1 MDHLTIRRP
10 ITNLKRRYRA
20 LPLGVQ
26 NGIFATVALLFT
38 LVAFLIESGLLM
50 QNADIRRIARFQRE
64 LHQKELRLQRDLDQA
79 VKLFEEDNQWGNYLT
94 ELAPLAQRMNDRGTA
109 FLAYHNQHLIY
120 WSNHNVAFDDLIPA
134 TPDSVP
140 RLLLLPNGYY
150 LTRTVVSADMWFIG
164 LLLIK
169 NNFPHENEYLA
180 NDFAGGLS
188 LPADYRIILPGTT
201 FGQPVT
207 DPDGAVVF
215 SLQPESTIAC
225 STTQLYLPGLLY
237 LAGLIML
244 VLFFRKLFG
253 QWGIGAGLR
262 LMLMASLLFFLYW
275 VHITFRFPRIFYH
288 LELFSPAQF
297 AYNFWL
303 PSLGD
308 FMLISAAFFYF
319 MLSLYKEMR
328 LGVLERSTGISRR
341 KLLYGLLIAT
351 GAVYLLVDYFVR
363 ELIYNSSVQF
373 TLNKINEISPPT
385 FIGLASVML
394 LLFGL
399 ILLTARL
406 AIEVQQ
412 FRKGS
417 FTYLVFPATALVL
430 MATQFLLGF
439 RVSWQ
444 PLVMLA
450 VISNLTMLMSPRG
463 NQRHTLSFLI
473 LIISITT
480 LYTLQLIY
488 STTVSKEREIQ
499 KLLAVSLVAEH
510 DPAAE
515 VFLSEIQEQI
525 YVDPNIPGYL
535 MLPYEVL
542 EEYLERT
549 YFSGFFRQY
558 DLQITICTG
567 SDSLILQPNQ
577 SIVPCFPFF
586 EEMID
591 SYGYRLPG
599 TTSFYFL
606 DNMNGR
612 ISYFGHIHYPLTS
625 DSIGVSI
632 FLELNSNIPSEGVGF
647 PELLIDQSVRKTASY
662 KRFDHAN
669 YYGGELVD
677 RHGNYPYNYYIYAYD
692 IGDGEFVYRTW
703 DNYEHLIYSN
713 RDDNYV
719 MVSRSL
725 YTFVDYLI
733 SFPYLFVFYLIFSII
748 TLLLI
753 RPAFKTQ
760 AIQFDLKFKIQ
771 AAIISIVFVSLL
783 LVAIGSVFYHIEE
796 YRLRLQDDLNG
807 KMHSV
812 STEIDLRLGSVP
824 AITPEVTEWL
834 SRELVELSN
843 IFLADINIYSAY
855 GDLLVS
861 SRPEIFNKGLVSRK
875 ISTQAYQALY
885 EQYQINFSQPEQ
897 IGRLKYLSSYA
908 PIINNNGEYLGFI
921 NLPYFTQQDR
931 YRQEISTFIVAFINL
946 YVLLLL
952 ASILVAVFIS
962 NQITRPLVAI
972 RENLRKIE
980 LGKRNEPI
988 GYAKDDEIGSLV
1000 REYNK
1005 KVEELAASAELLA
1018 RSERESAWREMAK
1031 QIAHEIKN
1039 PLTPMKLN
1047 IQHLQ
1052 RFSGDVTTYREAV
1065 NRVAETLIA
1074 QIDSLS
1080 EIATEFSN
1088 FAKIPGTRKQVF
1100 ALAQEVARVVELY
1113 ENDPRAKVGFESGDC
1128 SEVKVNADREQ
1139 LSRALINLIKNGIQ
1153 AIPANREGS
1162 IQLSLYREDTMVIIK
1177 VSDNGSG
1184 IPEPL
1189 REKMFSPNFTTKTS
1203 GMGLGLAIVK
1213 SIAENFHGRVWFETE
1228 SDTGTA
1234 FYLAIPVYME
1244 VV

>member
-1 MDHLTIRRP
+1 MYKLPVKRWISEIRQRFKKLSP
-10 ITNLKRRYRA
+10 AMQHTGIAA
-20 LPLGVQ
+20 LAIVL
-26 NGIFATVALLFT
+26 T

-50 QNADIRRIARFQRE
+50 QKADLRRIARFQRE
-64 LHQKELRLQRDLDQA
+64 LQQKEQRLQRDLDHA
-79 VKLFEEDNQWGNYLT
+79 IKLFDQEQFWQNYLT
-94 ELAPLAQRMNDRGTA
+94 ELAPLAERMNDRGSA
-109 FLAYHNQHLIY
+109 FLAYSNERLFY
-120 WSNHNVAFDDLIPA
+120 WSNHNVAFDDLIPS
-134 TPDSVP
+134 TVDSLP
-140 RLLLLPNGYY
+140 RLLQLPNGFY
-150 LTRTVVSADMWFIG
+150 LTRTAQSGNITLVG

-169 NNFPHENEYLA
+169 NNFPHENEYLV
-180 NDFAGGLS
+180 NDFARGLT
-188 LPADYRIILPGTT
+188 LPGNYRIFMPGTT

-207 DPDGAVVF
+207 DLQGNVLF
-215 SLQPESTIAC
+215 SLQPEGAIAC
-225 STTQLYLPGLLY
+225 ARSQLYLPGFLY
-237 LAGLIML
+237 LAGLILM
-244 VLFFRKLFG
+244 VLLFRRLFAY
-253 QWGIGAGLR
+253 WAFSSGIR
-262 LMLMASLLFFLYW
+262 LMLMAFLLFALYGI
-275 VHITFRFPRIFYH
+275 HITFRFPRIFYH
-288 LELFSPAQF
+288 LDLFSPAQF

-308 FMLISAAFFYF
+308 FLLISLAFFYF
-319 MLSLYKEMR
+319 MLSVYKEMR
-328 LGVLERSTGISRR
+328 LNILEKTTHIPRQQ
-341 KLLYGLLIAT
+341 LLLGLLAIA
-351 GAVYLLVDYFVR
+351 GVIYWLVDYFMR

-373 TLNKINEISPPT
+373 TLNKLNEISPPT

-399 ILLTARL
+399 ILLTARVS
-406 AIEVQQ
+406 IEMQSY
-412 FRKGS
+412 RKTNLS
-417 FTYLVFPATALVL
+417 WWAFPATALL
-430 MATQFLLGF
+430 IMALQWITGLSI
-439 RVSWQ
+439 SWQ
-444 PLVMLA
+444 PMVLMT
-450 VISNLTMLMSPRG
+450 VISSLTLLMSPRG
-463 NQRHTLSFLI
+463 NQRHALSFLI

-480 LYTLQLIY
+480 VYTLQLIY
-488 STTVSKEREIQ
+488 STTVAKEREIQ

-515 VFLSEIQEQI
+515 VFLAEIQEQI

-535 MLPYEVL
+535 LQPYEVL

-567 SDSLILQPNQ
+567 SDSLILHPNQ
-577 SIVPCFPFF
+577 LVVPCFPFF
-586 EEMID
+586 ETMIAQ
-591 SYGYRLPG
+591 YGYRLPG

-632 FLELNSNIPSEGVGF
+632 FLELNSNIPSEGIGF

-662 KRFDHAN
+662 RRFDHAN

-692 IGDGEFVYRTW
+692 IGEGEFVYRTW
-703 DNYEHLIYSN
+703 DQYEHLIYSN

-719 MVSRSL
+719 IVSRSL

-733 SFPYLFVFYLIFSII
+733 SFPYLFVFYLIFSIV

-753 RPAFKTQ
+753 RPAFKTEP
-760 AIQFDLKFKIQ
+760 IQFDLKFKIQ

-783 LVAIGSVFYHIEE
+783 LVAVGSVFYHIQE
-796 YRLRLQDDLNG
+796 YKMRLQDDLNA

-812 STEIDLRLGSVP
+812 STEIDLRLGGLQ
-824 AITPEVTEWL
+824 AITPEVADWL

-843 IFLADINIYSAY
+843 IFLADINIYTAY

-885 EQYQINFSQPEQ
+885 DQYQVNFSQPEQ

-908 PIINNNGEYLGFI
+908 PIINNQGEYLGFI

-946 YVLLLL
+946 YVLLFL

-962 NQITRPLVAI
+962 NQITRPLAAI

-988 GYAKDDEIGSLV
+988 NYPKDDEIGSLV

-1005 KVEELAASAELLA
+1005 KVDELAESAELLA

-1052 RFSGDVTTYREAV
+1052 RFSGDETAYRETV

-1088 FAKIPGTRKQVF
+1088 FAKIPGTRKQIF
-1100 ALAQEVARVVELY
+1100 NLANEIRRVVGLY
-1113 ENDPRAKVGFESGDC
+1113 ENDPRARVIFHQGDC
-1128 SEVKVNADREQ
+1128 GSLQINADREQ

-1153 AIPANREGS
+1153 AIPADREGS
-1162 IQLSLYREDTMVIIK
+1162 ITIRLERRESKVILSVT
-1177 VSDNGSG
+1177 DNGSG
-1184 IPEPL
+1184 IPEHL
-1189 REKMFSPNFTTKTS
+1189 RERMFSPNFTTKTS

-1213 SIAENFHGRVWFETE
+1213 SIAENFHGEVGFETE
-1228 SDTGTA
+1228 TDRGTTFFIA
-1234 FYLAIPVYME
+1234 LPLYSG
-1244 VV
+1244 

>member
-1 MDHLTIRRP
+1 MDNQKMMKQLSV
-10 ITNLKRRYRA
+10 LGQRYRA
-20 LPLGVQ
+20 MSPGAK
-26 NGIFATVALLFT
+26 NGIFATLAVLLT
-38 LVAFLIESGLLM
+38 VVAFLIESGLLM
-50 QNADIRRIARFQRE
+50 QHADMRRIANFQRQ

-79 VKLFEEDNQWGNYLT
+79 VKLFENNNFWDNFLT
-94 ELAPLAQRMNDRGTA
+94 DLAPVAQRMNERGSA
-109 FLAYHNQHLIY
+109 FLAYNNDRLFY
-120 WSNHNVAFDDLIPA
+120 WSNHNVAFGDLIPSSV
-134 TPDSVP
+134 DSVP
-140 RLLLLPNGYY
+140 RLLILPNGFY
-150 LTRTVVSADMWFIG
+150 LTRTAVSGNMSFVG
-164 LLLIK
+164 LMLIK
-169 NNFPHENEYLA
+169 NNFPHENEYLV

-188 LPADYRIILPGTT
+188 LPADYRIIMPGTT

-207 DPDGAVVF
+207 DIKGEVLF
-215 SLQPESTIAC
+215 SLQPEGVIAC
-225 STTQLYLPGLLY
+225 SITQLYLPGLLY
-237 LAGLIML
+237 FAGLILMI
-244 VLFFRKLFG
+244 LFFRKLFA
-253 QWGIGAGLR
+253 QLGLVVGMR
-262 LMLMASLLFFLYW
+262 LILMASLLFFLYW
-275 VHITFRFPRIFYH
+275 VHITFRFPRIFYQ
-288 LELFSPAQF
+288 LDLFSPAQF

-308 FMLISAAFFYF
+308 FLLISAAFFYF
-319 MLSLYKEMR
+319 MLSLYKELR
-328 LGVLERSTGISRR
+328 LGVFERSTGIPRR
-341 KLLYGLLIAT
+341 SLLFGMLLTA
-351 GAVYLLVDYFVR
+351 GAIYLLVDYFMR

-399 ILLTARL
+399 ILLTARI
-406 AIEVQQ
+406 AIEAQHIL
-412 FRKGS
+412 KGS
-417 FTYLVFPATALVL
+417 ITYLVFPATATVL
-430 MATQFLLGF
+430 MATQLLLGF

-444 PLVMLA
+444 PMVMFA
-450 VISNLTMLMSPRG
+450 VISSITMLLSPRG
-463 NQRHTLSFLI
+463 NQRHALSFLV

-480 LYTLQLIY
+480 VYTLQLIY

-515 VFLSEIQEQI
+515 VFLAEIQEQI
-525 YVDPNIPGYL
+525 YIDPNIPGYL
-535 MLPYEVL
+535 LQPYEVL

-567 SDSLILQPNQ
+567 SDSLILHPNQ
-577 SIVPCFPFF
+577 EIVPCFPFF
-586 EEMID
+586 DEMIG

-606 DNMNGR
+606 DNLNGR

-632 FLELNSNIPSEGVGF
+632 FLELNSNIPSEGIGF

-662 KRFDHAN
+662 RRFDHAN

-692 IGDGEFVYRTW
+692 IGEGEFVYRTW

-725 YTFVDYLI
+725 YSFVDYLI
-733 SFPYLFVFYLIFSII
+733 SFPYLFVFYLIFSIV

-760 AIQFDLKFKIQ
+760 QILFDLKFKIQ

-783 LVAIGSVFYHIEE
+783 LVALGSVFYHIEE
-796 YRLRLQDDLNG
+796 YKLRLQDDLNA

-812 STEIDLRLGSVP
+812 STEIDLRLGSVN

-843 IFLADINIYSAY
+843 IFLADINIYSAF

-885 EQYQINFSQPEQ
+885 EQYQVNFSQPEQ
-897 IGRLKYLSSYA
+897 IGRLKFLSAYA

-946 YVLLLL
+946 YVLLFL
-952 ASILVAVFIS
+952 ASILLAVFIS
-962 NQITRPLVAI
+962 KQITRPLAAI

-988 GYAKDDEIGSLV
+988 NYAKDDEIGNLV

-1005 KVEELAASAELLA
+1005 KVDELAVSADLLA

-1052 RFSGDVTTYREAV
+1052 RFSGNETTYREAV
-1065 NRVAETLIA
+1065 NRVADTLIA

-1088 FAKIPGTRKQVF
+1088 FAKIPGTRKQIF
-1100 ALAQEVARVVELY
+1100 NLGFEISKTVELY
-1113 ENDPRAKVGFESGDC
+1113 ENDHRVKVVFNSGDC
-1128 SEVKVNADREQ
+1128 GETKVNADPEQ

-1153 AIPANREGS
+1153 AIPPDREG
-1162 IQLSLYREDTMVIIK
+1162 IIHIGLMNQDPMVVIS
-1177 VSDNGSG
+1177 VTDNGSG
-1184 IPEPL
+1184 IAEPL
-1189 REKMFSPNFTTKTS
+1189 RERMFSPNFTTKTS

-1213 SIAENFHGRVWFETE
+1213 SIAENFHGRVWFETQTNE
-1228 SDTGTA
+1228 GTT